1 MGLWDLLQEYDLREI
16 RDRLDRL
23 HEENDPRL
31 AGELVEATLDLRL
44 RLAALFRLLIAKGV
58 VTAEECAA
66 QLNLARAE
74 EGKTP

>member
-58 VTAEECAA
+58 VTAEEYAA